1 MRHTIAAMMGMLAC
15 AGLFGASPL
24 VAQPV
29 AYPAD
34 LLPALR
40 RAAAISPGELPT
52 AVRVASLNPFT
63 IAMSFVID
71 GGTAEPVRGAN
82 PVFQIRFPRGWIMVD
97 ASVDRTVVSR
107 SATFDD
113 ETYRRIQLALRDA
126 RLVVVTHEHEDHVTG
141 VIRSP
146 YLARIQEHTLL
157 TRAQVRSLIEHPNK
171 PAVKLDSVT
180 AARYLTIDYE
190 LFVPIAPGVVL
201 LKAPGHTPGSQMVY
215 VRLAS
220 GQEVVLTG
228 DVAWNFAGIRL
239 QRQKPEA
246 STRDFGGEDRDAIAA
261 ELRWLHDVAGP
272 RTAVVV
278 AHDAAQIDSLVRQG
292 VLRSG
297 LDLARP

>member
-1 MRHTIAAMMGMLAC
+1 MRHTIAASISILAC

-24 VAQPV
+24 VAQAV

-40 RAAAISPGELPT
+40 RAAALSPGELPT
-52 AVRVASLNPFT
+52 AVRVASLNPFS

-82 PVFQIRFPRGWIMVD
+82 PVFQIRFPRGWVMVD

-157 TRAQVRSLIEHPNK
+157 TRAQVRSLMEHPNK